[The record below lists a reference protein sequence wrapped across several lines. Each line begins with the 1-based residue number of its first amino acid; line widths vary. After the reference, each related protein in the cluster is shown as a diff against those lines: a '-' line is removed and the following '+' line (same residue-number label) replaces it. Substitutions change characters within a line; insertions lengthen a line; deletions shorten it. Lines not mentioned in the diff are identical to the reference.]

1 MEKKIISFLSSSF
14 LRLRP
19 SLLFFLPNI
28 TMEARR
34 RQRQGV
40 SLLSFVVVVVVVLL
54 LPCLSNFAAAQQDSS
69 SPSSSSSSSRLASS
83 STSTTSTS
91 PTGTPSIPPL
101 PRAEELCSLAKQYAV
116 PLKLCSGERNGT
128 LEIDKGSLLA
138 AVAAVVA
145 LPSRPE
151 TGAAGGTAPA
161 LSTTTAHLPPPPQSL
176 DALRQQVDQA
186 TIQAASYL
194 APPLPGSPEAAAL
207 AAAEKDAAAARDKEF
222 KSKGT
227 RGKLIGAAVSVAIV
241 SVLLVILAGKKQKT
255 GKWL

>member
-1 MEKKIISFLSSSF
+1 
-14 LRLRP
+14 
-19 SLLFFLPNI
+19 
-28 TMEARR
+28 MEARR

-69 SPSSSSSSSRLASS
+69 SPSSSSSSSSRLASS

-138 AVAAVVA
+138 AVAALVA

-161 LSTTTAHLPPPPQSL
+161 LSTTTAPLPPPPQSL